1 MTQFK
6 DLFNPEIIF
15 SKKNPFLKATEK
27 THRLVFESFDRA
39 ARLQLGFAGDLL
51 DLNRKRIDALYA
63 GDTLLEKVS
72 AQQELATEIG
82 KRAVTWVGD
91 LQEIAVDL
99 RSDIGNAANDLV
111 FPVAAKAPATKAK
124 KAKAA

>member
-15 SKKNPFLKATEK
+15 SKNTPTIKATEK
-27 THRLVFESFDRA
+27 THCLVCESFDRA